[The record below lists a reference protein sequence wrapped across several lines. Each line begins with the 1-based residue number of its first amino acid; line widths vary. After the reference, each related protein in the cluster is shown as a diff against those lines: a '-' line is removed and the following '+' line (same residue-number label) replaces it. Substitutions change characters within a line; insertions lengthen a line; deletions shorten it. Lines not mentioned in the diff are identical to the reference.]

1 MKWVSQS
8 IVHRTTTGVVRHIY
22 AYMFVCMADVYSYIL
37 VDLDVCYY
45 RHVCFRMCIC
55 MYAVHAFGVL
65 YSLKRLSK

>member
-1 MKWVSQS
+1 
-8 IVHRTTTGVVRHIY
+8 
-22 AYMFVCMADVYSYIL
+22 MFVCMADVYSYIL